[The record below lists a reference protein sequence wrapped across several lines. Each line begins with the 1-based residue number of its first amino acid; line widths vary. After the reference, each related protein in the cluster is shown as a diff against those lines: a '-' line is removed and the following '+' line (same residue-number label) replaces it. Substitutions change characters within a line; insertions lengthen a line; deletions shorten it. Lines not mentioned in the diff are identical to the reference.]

1 MTQPVKKKVKSFKDL
16 MVSGEWKEKLEK
28 STKYVTTEHQSFG
41 LMLAQRLGDQ
51 KSLPMYIRLAKEEHR
66 PLLERALSFIS
77 DYPNAKS
84 KRALFMW
91 KLKELRK
98 ERSEREALRDAEK
111 QKEQITNDEP
121 QLSII

>member
-1 MTQPVKKKVKSFKDL
+1 MTQPILKKKVRSFKDL
-16 MVSGEWKEKLEK
+16 MVNSEWKEKLAK
-28 STKYVTTEHQSFG
+28 STKYITTEHQSYG

-51 KSLPMYIRLAKEEHR
+51 KCLPMYIRLAKEEHR
-66 PLLERALSFIS
+66 PLLERALEFIS

-98 ERSEREALRDAEK
+98 ERTERESAREKDA
-111 QKEQITNDEP
+111 
-121 QLSII
+121 QLSNTQLSMDVNV